1 MLRRPTGP
9 SSCSTSSIRSRPNPA
24 GFRIRPFCVCGHH
37 FLIGLFLPMRIVS
50 VRVSEFGTIE
60 DLEIDLTDGLNVISG
75 PNETG
80 KSTLMKAIWFALTRR
95 CTSQAREIRE
105 IVPNRGGTPEVE
117 VHLRANGTTY
127 ELKKVFDGQSGQVSL
142 RVDHSERGI
151 DDYTG
156 EEADEVIREA
166 LGFGKASGRT
176 GVPEHFGFW
185 PAVWVG
191 QEESEVDPGRHVTA
205 EGNPESISSVLA
217 QIGGDVLAGSGADVV
232 EKAREKYREFYT
244 ESGSLTERSGAPLH
258 EAKKRR
264 DDAEER
270 FEELKQTRDR
280 YEDDLDDHERLQ
292 QEIVRIDEQL
302 PELRKEAEEA
312 DEEFE
317 RVQEIRDELQ
327 TEEAELKSAE
337 SEVDQLEDR
346 LDRRTSLRENIGD
359 LEAEK
364 EEKEEEIGQRKEALD
379 AHREDRDEL
388 AEAKEEAEQTRDEL
402 KRQERRLRAHL
413 DVLRAQERLER
424 IESRIDELGD
434 LVNERDELRAKV
446 AGISV
451 EEDDIE
457 QLESLKEERD
467 QAQTRLETAAAQLRI
482 TAEGDVDL
490 RIGDED
496 FSLSEGEGAN
506 RRIDEPTRVDVDSRL
521 QIRIEP
527 GGEDLALI
535 RETAQETQEAYD
547 DALSDLGI
555 ESLAEVRSQY
565 QRKDRLST
573 RLESVEGQIDDLMP
587 EGEEDLDEAKIQAK
601 AAVDAAKE
609 KRETHTEGDR
619 DDSLPTE
626 EEAVHDRLE
635 EVEDALEEAKEDVDE
650 AREAVQD
657 HDAETQELQ
666 KKLQKA
672 ETQAEGIWESLRS
685 AREDLQQHE
694 DEYGPDE
701 KVQEA
706 LAEAKEEMKA
716 KKETVEGLQSE
727 LEELNPEELEA
738 RKERTEDALE
748 MTIEEKDTLNEEL
761 NKIRGRLESE
771 DLRGLHGRLEEARQK
786 LEEAQA
792 DVDRLQRQA
801 EAAKLLYETLTESR
815 AEARKKYLAP
825 LREEVEQLLDRFFD
839 AEECSVEFGEE
850 FDLQQ
855 LSRSSDGSFAFDQLS
870 TGAKQQLSVL
880 VRLAMARLIARERP
894 HPVFLDDALS
904 DTDPERFEAIAN
916 ILRSAAREMQVIL
929 TTCHHDR
936 HRRLGV
942 ETMRM
947 EALKHQA
954 R

>member
-1 MLRRPTGP
+1 MRD
-9 SSCSTSSIRSRPNPA
+9 
-24 GFRIRPFCVCGHH
+24 HH
-37 FLIGLFLPMRIVS
+37 FLTEPPLPMHIES
-50 VRVSEFGTIE
+50 VRVREFGTI
-60 DLEIDLTDGLNVISG
+60 DEIEVDLTDGLNVISG

-80 KSTLMKAIWFALTRR
+80 KSTLMKAVWFALTRR
-95 CTSQAREIRE
+95 CTSQAQEIRE

-117 VHLRANGTTY
+117 VRLQTNGSTY
-127 ELKKVFDGQSGQVSL
+127 ELEKVFDGQSGRVSL
-142 RVDHSERGI
+142 RVDHSEGGI

-166 LGFGKASGRT
+166 LGFGEASGRT

-191 QEESEVDPGRHVTA
+191 QEESEVDPGKHLTGD
-205 EGNPESISSVLA
+205 GNPESISSVLA
-217 QIGGDVLAGSGADVV
+217 QIGGDVLAGSGAEIV

-244 ESGSLTERSGAPLH
+244 ESGNLTTRSDAPLH

-264 DDAEER
+264 DEAEER
-270 FEELKQTRDR
+270 FEELKQTRER
-280 YEDDLDDHERLQ
+280 YDDDLDEHERLQ
-292 QEIVRIDEQL
+292 QEIARIDEQL
-302 PELRKEAEEA
+302 PELRKEAEEGE
-312 DEEFE
+312 EEFQ
-317 RVQEIRDELQ
+317 RVQRLRENLQ

-337 SEVDQLEDR
+337 SKVEQLEDR
-346 LDRRTSLRENIGD
+346 LDRRTSLRKDIEE
-359 LEAEK
+359 LEDEK

-379 AHREDRDEL
+379 EHRDGRDEL
-388 AEAKEEAEQTRDEL
+388 VEAKEQAEQERDEL
-402 KRQERRLRAHL
+402 KRKERRLRAHL
-413 DVLRAQERLER
+413 DVLRAQERLES

-434 LVNERDELRAKV
+434 LVDERDELRAKV
-446 AGISV
+446 AGITVAEGDV
-451 EEDDIE
+451 EE
-457 QLESLKEERD
+457 LESLKEDRD
-467 QAQTRLETAAAQLRI
+467 EAQTRLETAAAQLRF
-482 TAEGDVDL
+482 TADGDVEVRVGEEEL
-490 RIGDED
+490 
-496 FSLSEGEGAN
+496 SLSEGEEED
-506 RRIDEPTRVDVDSRL
+506 RRIDEPTTIDVNSRL

-527 GGEDLALI
+527 GGEDLASI
-535 RETAQETQEAYD
+535 REAAQETQEAYD
-547 DALSDLGI
+547 DALSDLGVD
-555 ESLAEVRSQY
+555 SLAEARSQH

-573 RLESVEGQIDDLMP
+573 QLESVEEQIEDLMP
-587 EGEEDLDEAKIQAK
+587 EGEEDLDEAKIQAEGS
-601 AAVDAAKE
+601 VEAAKE
-609 KRETHTEGDR
+609 KREKHTEADR
-619 DDSLPTE
+619 DDSLPADE
-626 EEAVHDRLE
+626 EDIHDRLE
-635 EVEDALEEAKEDVDE
+635 EVEEALEEATEDVE
-650 AREAVQD
+650 ETREAVQD
-657 HDAETQELQ
+657 HDAETQDLQ

-694 DEYGPDE
+694 DEYGTDE
-701 KVQEA
+701 EIQEA
-706 LAEAKEEMKA
+706 LAEATEEMEA
-716 KKETVEGLQSE
+716 KRETVEALQSE
-727 LEELNPEELEA
+727 LDQLNPEELEA

-748 MTIEEKDTLNEEL
+748 TIKEEKKTLNEEL
-761 NKIRGRLESE
+761 NKIQGRLESE
-771 DLRGLHGRLEEARQK
+771 DLRGLHGRLEDARQE

-815 AEARKKYLAP
+815 AKARKKYLSP

-839 AEECSVEFGEE
+839 AEESSVEFGEE

-880 VRLAMARLIARERP
+880 IRLAMARLIAHERP

-916 ILRSAAREMQVIL
+916 ILRSVAREMQIVL

-947 EALKHQA
+947 ETLKRQA
-954 R
+954 AREE